1 MRESSVPM
9 TATAQD
15 TPRFAAKLFFAF
27 FRLGLTAFGG
37 PAMVAYIRE
46 LAIKKNH
53 WLSEESFKQGV
64 AICQVIPGATAMQVA
79 AYVGLRSGGPF
90 GAIMAYVGF
99 GLPAFLLMV
108 VLAAFYQSAHDQAT
122 IVAIFRGLQI
132 IVIALVASAAL
143 TFGRSTVRT
152 WQDGV
157 LGLGVTAYLVMQGNP
172 VIAILAAAILGLFLY
187 KKKHGSPEKPSPSST
202 AITLS
207 HLKAPLLLTLALVAG
222 MGLLYYNNRQ
232 LFNLSLV
239 MVKVDFLAFGGG
251 YGSIPLMF
259 DEVVGAQKWLDGKA
273 FMDGIA
279 LGQVTP
285 GPIVI
290 TATFVGYLIAF
301 LPGALIGTVS
311 IFAPSLIML
320 TLAVPYADRIQN
332 NSLFQRG
339 MHGILVSF
347 VGLLLSVTIRFI
359 LTVHWG
365 VPQVLL
371 MILAFLALRMKVDI
385 LWVVFAGATLSS
397 LLQ

>member
-1 MRESSVPM
+1 MKESSVS
-9 TATAQD
+9 ASSLSLLVF
-15 TPRFAAKLFFAF
+15 RGKLFFAF
-27 FRLGLTAFGG
+27 LKLGLTAFGG

-46 LAIKKNH
+46 LAVTRNN

-64 AICQVIPGATAMQVA
+64 GICQVIPGATAMQVA

-108 VLAAFYQSAHDQAT
+108 VLAALYQSAHDQST
-122 IVAIFRGLQI
+122 VISIFQGLQV
-132 IVIALVASAAL
+132 IVVALVANATL
-143 TFGRSTVRT
+143 NFGQGTIKK
-152 WQDGV
+152 WKDIV
-157 LGLGVTAYLVMQGNP
+157 LGLGVTAFLVMHGNP
-172 VIAILAAAILGLFLY
+172 VVAILTTFLVGLVVYRGKQAL
-187 KKKHGSPEKPSPSST
+187 PVKPSSPSSVF
-202 AITLS
+202 ALS
-207 HLKAPLLLTLALVAG
+207 HLKTPLFLTLALFTG
-222 MGLLYYNNRQ
+222 MVFLYFSHSQ

-259 DEVVGAQKWLDGKA
+259 NEVVGIRHWLDGKT

-290 TATFVGYLIAF
+290 TATFVGYLVAF
-301 LPGALIGTVS
+301 LPGAFIGTIS
-311 IFAPSLIML
+311 IFTPSLIML
-320 TLAVPYADRIQN
+320 TAAVPYFDRIQN

-339 MHGILVSF
+339 MQGILVSF

-365 VPQVLL
+365 APQVVFV
-371 MILAFLALRMKVDI
+371 ILALLALRMKVDV
-385 LWVVFAGATLSS
+385 LWVVFAGALLSS
-397 LLQ
+397 LFL

>member
-1 MRESSVPM
+1 MRESSAPI
-9 TATAQD
+9 TATSD
-15 TPRFAAKLFFAF
+15 TPRFAGKLFFSF
-27 FRLGLTAFGG
+27 LRLGLTAFGG

-64 AICQVIPGATAMQVA
+64 AVCQVIPGATAMQVV

-108 VLAAFYQSAHDQAT
+108 VLAAFYQSAHDHAT

-132 IVIALVASAAL
+132 IVIALVANAAL
-143 TFGRSTVRT
+143 TFGRSTIKT

-157 LGLGVTAYLVMQGNP
+157 LGLAVTAYLVMQGNP

-187 KKKHGSPEKPSPSST
+187 RKKQSSPGKPSPSST

-207 HLKAPLLLTLALVAG
+207 HLKTPLLLTLTLVAG
-222 MGLLYYNNRQ
+222 MALLYYNNRQ

-259 DEVVGAQKWLDGKA
+259 DEVVGVQKWLDGKA

-332 NSLFQRG
+332 NALFQRA

-359 LTVHWG
+359 LTVEWG
-365 VPQVLL
+365 MPQVSLA
-371 MILAFLALRMKVDI
+371 IIAFLALRMKVDM
-385 LWVVFAGATLSS
+385 LWVVFAGAGISFLV
-397 LLQ
+397 L